1 MPNIVLIVGSG
12 PDAVRCREWPRTT
25 FSSIVVINNAWRVRP
40 DWDYLIHPDDFPDER
55 LPSDQRSRAA
65 SIVKSDAFVP
75 AQNAF
80 GGFVYAGGTMAFTAG
95 YWVMKA
101 LRPDVVAFLGCD
113 MIYPTNAPTH
123 FYGFGTAD
131 PLRDDLTLRDLEAKS
146 GRLFA
151 KALRYG
157 TVCLNLSNLP
167 DSRLAIPRV
176 NLRFIERLTPL
187 RIKALRAMLEGA
199 IDPISIET
207 ADTLEAELGYFVEH
221 GRYWEHASAFDE
233 AALEKIDQRWRSSVD
248 RLPASVPPSDGC
260 WGRGRAR
267 KADIVRHEPRVSR
280 DVSSHLAE
288 GT

>member
-1 MPNIVLIVGSG
+1 
-12 PDAVRCREWPRTT
+12 
-25 FSSIVVINNAWRVRP
+25 
-40 DWDYLIHPDDFPDER
+40 
-55 LPSDQRSRAA
+55 
-65 SIVKSDAFVP
+65 
-75 AQNAF
+75 
-80 GGFVYAGGTMAFTAG
+80 
-95 YWVMKA
+95 
-101 LRPDVVAFLGCD
+101 
-113 MIYPTNAPTH
+113 
-123 FYGFGTAD
+123 
-131 PLRDDLTLRDLEAKS
+131 
-146 GRLFA
+146 
-151 KALRYG
+151 
-157 TVCLNLSNLP
+157 
-167 DSRLAIPRV
+167 
-176 NLRFIERLTPL
+176 
-187 RIKALRAMLEGA
+187 MLEGA